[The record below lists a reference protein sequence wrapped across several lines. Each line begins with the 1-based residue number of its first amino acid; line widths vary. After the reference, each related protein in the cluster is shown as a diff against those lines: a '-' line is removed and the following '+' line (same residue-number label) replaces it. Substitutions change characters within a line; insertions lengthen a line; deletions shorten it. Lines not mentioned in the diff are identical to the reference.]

1 MKISFNEDNMSFEL
15 NNREKTVGFIWI
27 SVETMIISLH
37 SEEARDIRS
46 CYDHNPA
53 FNLCKKEKKVTLLN
67 KYLCIE
73 IQTNLKQVCIFCI
86 T

>member
-1 MKISFNEDNMSFEL
+1 MSFEL
-15 NNREKTVGFIWI
+15 NSREETVGFIWI
-27 SVETMIISLH
+27 SVGTVCISL
-37 SEEARDIRS
+37 SDRKAGDFQS

-53 FNLCKKEKKVTLLN
+53 FNLCKKKNKEVKLLK

-73 IQTNLKQVCIFCI
+73 VQTNLKQVCIFCI